1 MAPTRELA
9 VQIQE
14 DARAL
19 GHFLKPRIVTVFGGI
34 DYGRQRDQL
43 RAGCDLL
50 IGTPGRLL
58 DYEQQGATSFGE
70 VESLVVDEADR
81 LFDLGFIKDLRRIL
95 RRCPPP
101 GRRHSMLF
109 SATLSLRV
117 MELAY
122 EHLNDA
128 RKIEIRPEQITA
140 DRVTQVLYHVSQR
153 EKIPL
158 LLNLLRREGVER
170 TMLFVNT
177 KRFAERLVSNLER
190 HGFKIGALTGDI
202 PQPRRL
208 KILQDFKSGVLP
220 LLVATDVA
228 SRGLHI
234 DGVTHVVNVD
244 LPQDPEDYVHRIGRT
259 ARAGQAGKAIS
270 LADEDYVFSLDAIQ
284 RLIGMKIPVE
294 FADDMLFAARA
305 KPVPPKSL
313 PKEEK
318 TAPPAPKI
326 SSKVEEKAAPAP
338 GVPEPERVRSASR
351 PRRAPPRPS
360 KKSPFLSLLPSL
372 HSRNLLPNPLRIDPA
387 PFPPTSGRARRSV
400 SRCRRVASGTSRPSL
415 RPRPQ
420 LPPARRSDASGA
432 AGAAWRPASK
442 RARRP
447 EADAMPYAT
456 VGGHR
461 FYYEVGGEGETVLLL
476 HGSFADA
483 DHPRGAGHGRS
494 PRAFAR
500 SASIAAATDARA
512 TRLEPLSLADEAAE
526 IAALL
531 DWFSDGESAS
541 PRPRRRRRGRDP
553 VRARLPGARA
563 LPRAPRADTVEG
575 FPGKTRRAPPGA
587 TLLAAFA
594 RSPQAAI
601 EEQWLPLA
609 GLRRG
614 ARAGRASS
622 SAFETDLP
630 AGPASRAGRSSGP
643 RTPGR
648 RRLARLGEIRAPTVV
663 LVGDRE
669 DAERLR
675 LRGRDRPGY
684 SRGGRD
690 DDRGRLRFLHMEDP
704 RHVMRRLTDF
714 YIPAR
719 RGREA

>member
-1 MAPTRELA
+1 MTAPAGKFSDHLSDVYFADLKLENAVSAGIAGCGFVRATPIQAATLPLLLAGQDVAAQAQTGTGKTAAYLVAIFTRFVRAKRHKASGNPRALIVAPTRELA

-19 GHFLKPRIVTVFGGI
+19 GHFVKMRIVTVFGGI

-95 RRCPPP
+95 SRCPPP

-190 HGFKIGALTGDI
+190 HGFRIGALTGDI

-208 KILQDFKSGVLP
+208 KILQEFKSGALP

-234 DGVTHVVNVD
+234 DGVTHVINVD

-259 ARAGQAGKAIS
+259 ARAGQSGKAIS

-294 FADDMLFAARA
+294 HPDEGLFASAGA
-305 KPVPPKSL
+305 PPNAGAL
-313 PKEEK
+313 
-318 TAPPAPKI
+318 APPAPKRAH
-326 SSKVEEKAAPAP
+326 AAETVVPPEPAP
-338 GVPEPERVRSASR
+338 VP
-351 PRRAPPRPS
+351 
-360 KKSPFLSLLPSL
+360 
-372 HSRNLLPNPLRIDPA
+372 
-387 PFPPTSGRARRSV
+387 G
-400 SRCRRVASGTSRPSL
+400 
-415 RPRPQ
+415 
-420 LPPARRSDASGA
+420 LPPALPTEAWLAPARQSTAPA
-432 AGAAWRPASK
+432 APVAP
-442 RARRP
+442 
-447 EADAMPYAT
+447 
-456 VGGHR
+456 V
-461 FYYEVGGEGETVLLL
+461 
-476 HGSFADA
+476 SF
-483 DHPRGAGHGRS
+483 S
-494 PRAFAR
+494 F
-500 SASIAAATDARA
+500 
-512 TRLEPLSLADEAAE
+512 E
-526 IAALL
+526 
-531 DWFSDGESAS
+531 
-541 PRPRRRRRGRDP
+541 
-553 VRARLPGARA
+553 
-563 LPRAPRADTVEG
+563 
-575 FPGKTRRAPPGA
+575 
-587 TLLAAFA
+587 
-594 RSPQAAI
+594 
-601 EEQWLPLA
+601 
-609 GLRRG
+609 
-614 ARAGRASS
+614 ASS
-622 SAFETDLP
+622 ESLVLSA
-630 AGPASRAGRSSGP
+630 
-643 RTPGR
+643 
-648 RRLARLGEIRAPTVV
+648 
-663 LVGDRE
+663 
-669 DAERLR
+669 
-675 LRGRDRPGY
+675 
-684 SRGGRD
+684 
-690 DDRGRLRFLHMEDP
+690 
-704 RHVMRRLTDF
+704 DF
-714 YIPAR
+714 WT
-719 RGREA
+719 REAFGLEVPHGGFGTEPAEP

>member
-1 MAPTRELA
+1 MTVPAGRFSDHLTDVFFTDLKLPHAVSAGIAGCGFIRATPIQAATLPILLAGQDVAAQAQTGTGKTAAYLIAIFTRFVRTKRHKASPNPRALIVAPTRELA

-14 DARAL
+14 DAKAL
-19 GHFLKPRIVTVFGGI
+19 GLFLKPRIVTVFGGI

-58 DYEQQGATSFGE
+58 DYEQQGATSFGD

-158 LLNLLRREGVER
+158 LLNLLRREGVDR

-208 KILQDFKSGVLP
+208 KILQDFKNGALP

-234 DGVTHVVNVD
+234 DGVTHVINVD

-259 ARAGQAGKAIS
+259 ARAGKAGKAIS

-294 FADDMLFAARA
+294 FADDKLFAPA
-305 KPVPPKSL
+305 KPAPPVKPAAPRSL

-318 TAPPAPKI
+318 TAPPAPEI
-326 SSKVEEKAAPAP
+326 SSKVEEAAAALPARP
-338 GVPEPERVRSASR
+338 RATAAPEPERVTEREPAAAAPSAFEEISVSLSS
-351 PRRAPPRPS
+351 PVSSFAESSSESPS
-360 KKSPFLSLLPSL
+360 EEPSLLPADFWTREAFGL
-372 HSRNLLPNPLRIDPA
+372 AVPQGGFGDEPLE
-387 PFPPTSGRARRSV
+387 PP
-400 SRCRRVASGTSRPSL
+400 
-415 RPRPQ
+415 
-420 LPPARRSDASGA
+420 LPPPDLGDA
-432 AGAAWRPASK
+432 PK
-442 RARRP
+442 R
-447 EADAMPYAT
+447 
-456 VGGHR
+456 
-461 FYYEVGGEGETVLLL
+461 
-476 HGSFADA
+476 
-483 DHPRGAGHGRS
+483 
-494 PRAFAR
+494 
-500 SASIAAATDARA
+500 
-512 TRLEPLSLADEAAE
+512 
-526 IAALL
+526 
-531 DWFSDGESAS
+531 
-541 PRPRRRRRGRDP
+541 RRRRRGR
-553 VRARLPGARA
+553 RM
-563 LPRAPRADTVEG
+563 
-575 FPGKTRRAPPGA
+575 
-587 TLLAAFA
+587 
-594 RSPQAAI
+594 
-601 EEQWLPLA
+601 
-609 GLRRG
+609 
-614 ARAGRASS
+614 AGRVEAG
-622 SAFETDLP
+622 AP
-630 AGPASRAGRSSGP
+630 A
-643 RTPGR
+643 
-648 RRLARLGEIRAPTVV
+648 
-663 LVGDRE
+663 
-669 DAERLR
+669 
-675 LRGRDRPGY
+675 
-684 SRGGRD
+684 
-690 DDRGRLRFLHMEDP
+690 
-704 RHVMRRLTDF
+704 
-714 YIPAR
+714 
-719 RGREA
+719 